1 VRRCLDGEA
10 LGRADV
16 FPLGDKGQLVAAA
29 EVGCGTERL
38 RRPRQVQQMQD
49 RMGKVQA
56 ELETETVE
64 ATAGGGAVRV
74 VASGTQKLVAV
85 TIDPDAA
92 SDTEMLQDLV
102 VAAVNEAMEKS
113 KQLAASKMQS
123 VASGLGLPPGLL

>member
-1 VRRCLDGEA
+1 VKDPMKML
-10 LGRADV
+10 
-16 FPLGDKGQLVAAA
+16 
-29 EVGCGTERL
+29 
-38 RRPRQVQQMQD
+38 RQVQQMQD
-49 RMGKVQA
+49 RMGKVQV

-74 VASGTQKLVAV
+74 VASGTQKLVSV

-102 VAAVNEAMEKS
+102 VAAVNEAIEKS
-113 KQLAASKMQS
+113 KQLAASKMQA